1 MNGVLNVL
9 KPPAMT
15 SSDVVTRL
23 RRMLG
28 VRKTGHTGTLD
39 PGAAGV
45 LPVCVGRATK
55 VADYIM
61 AAEKEYIAEICFG
74 AETDTQDSY
83 GVIINRAD
91 TFVSQDDLQRVIPRF
106 LGTVMQRPPMY
117 SAIKH
122 EGRKLYQLARKGI
135 EVEKPPREVCIHAI
149 DILHAEK
156 NRFLLKVQCSK
167 GTYIRSLCAD
177 MGRALGAYA
186 YTSFLMRTKTG
197 GYRIEDAWTLDELE
211 ALCKTQEI
219 GRAMIPLET
228 ALDFMPRICCGGY
241 LYDILTTGTPVDLNK
256 APNLQVESGV
266 TYAVYCR
273 NELIG
278 IGKRAADMLKIVSM
292 LKLREG

>member
-1 MNGVLNVL
+1 MNGVLNIL

-23 RRMLG
+23 RRILD

-55 VADYIM
+55 IADYIM
-61 AAEKEYIAEICFG
+61 ASDKEYIAEICFG
-74 AETDTQDSY
+74 LETDTQDSY
-83 GVIINRAD
+83 GAVVNRSDVTVSRHQLEGIIP
-91 TFVSQDDLQRVIPRF
+91 QF
-106 LGTVMQRPPMY
+106 LGTIMQQPPMY

-122 EGRKLYQLARKGI
+122 EGKKLYQLARKGI
-135 EVEKPPREVCIHAI
+135 ELNKPARKVRIHAI
-149 DILHAEK
+149 DILHGAD
-156 NRFLLKVQCSK
+156 NRYLLKIQCSK

-177 MGRALGAYA
+177 MGRALGTCA
-186 YTSFLMRTKTG
+186 YTGFLMRTRTG
-197 GYRIEDAWTLDELE
+197 GYAVEDAWTLYEIE

-219 GRAMIPLET
+219 ERALVPMET
-228 ALDFMPRICCGGY
+228 ALDFMPRVFCEEY

-256 APNLQVESGV
+256 ARDLQVEKDV
-266 TYAVYCR
+266 HYAVYCR

-278 IGKRAADMLKIVSM
+278 IGKRAGDTLKIISM